1 MFYISIVYFLK
12 ELNKNLSWV
21 FCGEE
26 RDLDG
31 ESEAKATWLI
41 QSIYLYNFCNF
52 IWDLLWKNRIFYS

>member
-31 ESEAKATWLI
+31 GSEARAIWLI
-41 QSIYLYNFCNF
+41 QFTYLYNFCNV
-52 IWDLLWKNRIFYS
+52 IWDLL